1 MDFSNLKKGLF
12 SLKKSSPEDTN
23 QLITDTGKNINFKEY
38 GFERCN
44 AHQGSS
50 VGLRTCLGRIFHEYK
65 EDLRRNEEKQV
76 ELKKPLNLKL
86 QQLKSE
92 MLSLNSNIDKFKTIN
107 LPDAKKKIVRLNS
120 ELIEIKKHP
129 EQFSSD
135 KVGKAGIYIGGII
148 LLFLT
153 IYLFIF
159 YSSATY
165 SAFFKEFS
173 LNELGVANSIFDAKA
188 LSKALKDG
196 FTELAL
202 ILTIPFVF
210 LGLGYLIHKFQQFK
224 SWKMYFKITALIVV
238 TFVFDTILAYEI
250 TEKIYNVNK
259 ENSFKNIPDY
269 SMKLAFESVS
279 FWLIIFAGFV
289 VYLIWGFVFDFFM
302 DSCAQQDKVTMS
314 SMGKKVEIKEAEK
327 ELKQYESQLEKD
339 QLNSNVNN
347 SEINKLQEMLNSPIV
362 RPQDF
367 QGIVHQFSDGWFQWM
382 SANLKSKQ
390 DLVDGHDIVNEFISS
405 NLNNSE
411 FISLNGHQK

>member
-12 SLKKSSPEDTN
+12 SLKKSASDDAI
-23 QLITDTGKNINFKEY
+23 QIITDANNKINFKEY

-50 VGLRTCLGRIFHEYK
+50 VGLRTCLNRIYHEYK
-65 EDLRRNEEKQV
+65 EELRRNEEKQI

-92 MLSLNSNIDKFKTIN
+92 NEILKSSIDKTKNNHLTE
-107 LPDAKKKIVRLNS
+107 AKKKVQRLNN
-120 ELIEIKKHP
+120 ELIEIKRHP
-129 EQFSSD
+129 EEHTGD
-135 KVGKAGIYIGGII
+135 KVGKVGLYIGGVI

-173 LNELGVANSIFDAKA
+173 LNELGVANSIFDAKS

-210 LGLGYLIHKFQQFK
+210 LGLGYLIHKFQQIK
-224 SWKMYFKITALIVV
+224 SWQMYIKIAALILV

-250 TEKIYNVNK
+250 TEKIYNVHK
-259 ENSFKNIPDY
+259 ENSFQNIPDY
-269 SMKLAFESVS
+269 SMKLAFGSVS

-289 VYLIWGFVFDFFM
+289 VYIIWGFVFDFFM
-302 DSCAQQDKVTMS
+302 DSFAQQDKVTMTTMS
-314 SMGKKVEIKEAEK
+314 KKNEIKEAEK
-327 ELKQYESQLEKD
+327 ELILQDNQLEKD
-339 QLNSNVNN
+339 IASFNQNTT
-347 SEINKLQEMLNSPIV
+347 EINKLQEMLNSPIV

-367 QGIVHQFSDGWFQWM
+367 QGMVHQFSDGWFQWM

-390 DLVDGHDIVNEFISS
+390 DLDEGHAIVNEFIVA

>member
-12 SLKKSSPEDTN
+12 SFKNTVPEDAD
-23 QLITDTGKNINFKEY
+23 QQIPDADKSINFKEY

-50 VGLRTCLGRIFHEYK
+50 VGLKTCLNRIFHEYK
-65 EDLRRNEEKQV
+65 EELRRNEEKQI
-76 ELKKPLNLKL
+76 ELKKPLNIKL

-92 MLSLNSNIDKFKTIN
+92 NDSLKLKLVKIENIH
-107 LPDAKKKIVRLNS
+107 LLEAKKKILRLND
-120 ELIEIKKHP
+120 ELLEIIKNP
-129 EQFSSD
+129 GQLAGD
-135 KVGKAGIYIGGII
+135 KVGKAGMYIGGII
-148 LLFLT
+148 LTFLT

-173 LNELGVANSIFDAKA
+173 LNELGIANSIFDAKA

-210 LGLGYLIHKFQQFK
+210 LGLGYLIHKFQQTK
-224 SWKMYFKITALIVV
+224 SWLMYFKIAALVMV

-250 TEKIYNVNK
+250 TEKIYNVQK
-259 ENSFKNIPDY
+259 ENSFQNFPEY
-269 SMKLAFESVS
+269 SMNLAFQSVS

-289 VYLIWGFVFDFFM
+289 VYIIWGFVFDFFM
-302 DSCAQQDKVTMS
+302 DSYAQQDKVTIS
-314 SMGKKVEIKEAEK
+314 KFAKKVEIKEAEQDV
-327 ELKQYESQLEKD
+327 KQYLLQLEKD
-339 QLNSNVNN
+339 NTTFNENLN
-347 SEINKLQEMLNSPIV
+347 EINKLQGMLNSPII
-362 RPQDF
+362 RPHDF

-382 SANLKSKQ
+382 SANLKTKE
-390 DLVDGHDIVNEFISS
+390 DLAEGHMIINEFITS
-405 NLNNSE
+405 NLNTTE
-411 FISLNGHQK
+411 YISLNGHQK